1 MDVVPS
7 TAAIGHALPRWLV
20 AATIVLQDARLVQHF
35 EEPILPPY
43 VVLSLHRATRS
54 TPMTHEHVKSATD
67 KAKGA
72 IEDSSKKQP
81 EPEFDKPLGSSHN
94 DELDLRDVVR
104 KAAKK
109 SQ

>member
-1 MDVVPS
+1 
-7 TAAIGHALPRWLV
+7 
-20 AATIVLQDARLVQHF
+20 
-35 EEPILPPY
+35 
-43 VVLSLHRATRS
+43 
-54 TPMTHEHVKSATD
+54 MTHEHVKSATD
-67 KAKGA
+67 KAKGT